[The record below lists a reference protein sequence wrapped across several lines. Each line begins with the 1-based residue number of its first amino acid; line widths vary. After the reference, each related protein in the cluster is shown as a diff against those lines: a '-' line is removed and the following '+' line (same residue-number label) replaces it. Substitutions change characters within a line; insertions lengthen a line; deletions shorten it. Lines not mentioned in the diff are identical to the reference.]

1 MRLIKYDEVD
11 RCVRASA
18 VNPMIIERLP
28 ITAWR
33 RLKSL
38 RERAVR
44 DSPDAFGSTLAE
56 ILSVSQE
63 QWIEQLEKLPTFV
76 ACEQDADIGM
86 ARVSFAIDS
95 AEAWLRSMWV
105 APDFLGRRVGE
116 QLAEAAIALA
126 RDRGCTKMF
135 LEVADHM
142 VPAISLY
149 KRLGFD
155 PTGYKSHFPC
165 PRAQITE
172 HRRALVLKR
181 K

>member
-1 MRLIKYDEVD
+1 
-11 RCVRASA
+11 
-18 VNPMIIERLP
+18 MIIERLP

-63 QWIEQLEKLPTFV
+63 QWIEQLEQLPTFV
-76 ACEQDADIGM
+76 ARELDADIGM

-95 AEAWLRSMWV
+95 AEAWLISMWV
-105 APDFLGRRVGE
+105 APDFRGRRVGE
-116 QLAEAAIALA
+116 QLARAVIALA

-149 KRLGFD
+149 ERLGFD
-155 PTGYKSHFPC
+155 PTGDKEPLSQPKS
-165 PRAQITE
+165 AYY
-172 HRRALVLKR
+172 
-181 K
+181 

>member
-1 MRLIKYDEVD
+1 
-11 RCVRASA
+11 
-18 VNPMIIERLP
+18 MIIERLP
-28 ITAWR
+28 ITACQ

-86 ARVSFAIDS
+86 ARASFASDS
-95 AEAWLRSMWV
+95 AEAWLISMWV
-105 APDFLGRRVGE
+105 APDFRGRRAGE
-116 QLAEAAIALA
+116 QLVRAVIALA

-142 VPAISLY
+142 VPAISPY
-149 KRLGFD
+149 ERLGFS
-155 PTGYKSHFPC
+155 PTGDKGHFRS
-165 PRAQITE
+165 PRAHIPE
-172 HRRALVLKR
+172 HRRVFIL
-181 K
+181 